1 MNIGRGDQKGNAMTA
16 IIHQF
21 AVGSDNLGVLI
32 HDPATGAT
40 ASIDAG
46 DEAPILAALGHKGWR
61 LTDILVTHHHSD
73 HIAALSSLKA
83 RFSARVVAPRADLHR
98 IPDVDMAV
106 GEGDNFKVGSFDFVT
121 METPGH
127 TSGHV
132 SFYSADEKLLFAGDT
147 LFSLGCGRLFEGT
160 ASQMW
165 TSLSRLAGLPGDTK
179 LYCGHEYTLSNA
191 KFAIKHDPENSA
203 LRARISEAEALRA
216 KGAFTLPSTLGREKE
231 TNPFLRAAEPALA
244 ASVGLTG
251 HAPVEV
257 FAALREAKNK
267 S

>member
-1 MNIGRGDQKGNAMTA
+1 MTA

-21 AVGSDNLGVLI
+21 AVGADNFGVLV
-32 HDPATGAT
+32 HDPSTGAT

-61 LTDILVTHHHSD
+61 LTDILITHHHSD

-83 RFSARVVAPRADLHR
+83 RWGARVGAPRADQHR
-98 IPDVDMAV
+98 IPDIDVTLAD
-106 GEGDNFKVGSFDFVT
+106 GDHIQIGSLDFVT
-121 METPGH
+121 IETPGH

-132 SFYSADEKLLFAGDT
+132 SFYCEDEKILFAGDT

-160 ASQMW
+160 AEQMW
-165 TSLSRLAGLPGDTK
+165 HSLSRLAALPDETR

-191 KFAIKHDPENSA
+191 KFAIKHDPDNVA
-203 LRARISEAEALRA
+203 LRARIAEAEALRA
-216 KGAFTLPSTLGREKE
+216 KGAFTLPSTIGREKA

-244 ASVGLTG
+244 ASVGRTG
-251 HAPVEV
+251 HKPVDV

>member
-1 MNIGRGDQKGNAMTA
+1 MTA

-21 AVGSDNLGVLI
+21 AVGADNFGVLI
-32 HDPATGAT
+32 HDPTTGAT
-40 ASIDAG
+40 ASVDAG

-61 LTDILVTHHHSD
+61 LTDILITHHHSD

-83 RFSARVVAPRADLHR
+83 RWGARVYAPRADHHR
-98 IPDVDMAV
+98 IPDIDVTVA
-106 GEGDNFKVGSFDFVT
+106 EGDHLQIGSIDCLT
-121 METPGH
+121 IETPGH
-127 TSGHV
+127 TLGHV
-132 SFYSADEKLLFAGDT
+132 SFYCVAEKLLFAGDT

-160 ASQMW
+160 AEQMW
-165 TSLSRLAGLPGDTK
+165 QSLSRLAALPDDTH

-191 KFAIKHDPENSA
+191 KFAIKYDPDNLA
-203 LRARISEAEALRA
+203 LRERITEAEALRA
-216 KGAFTLPSTLGREKE
+216 KGAFTLPSTIGKEKA
-231 TNPFLRAAEPALA
+231 TNPFLRAREPALA
-244 ASVGLTG
+244 AAVGLSG